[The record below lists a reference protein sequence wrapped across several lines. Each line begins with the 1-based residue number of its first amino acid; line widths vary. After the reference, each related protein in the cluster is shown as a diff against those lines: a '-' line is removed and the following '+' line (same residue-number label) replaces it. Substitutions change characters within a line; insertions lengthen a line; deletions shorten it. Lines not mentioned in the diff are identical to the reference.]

1 LTLTACVQ
9 SIGLPNN
16 TLSSENKIK
25 CPELTPLIF
34 PMAEGDFINS
44 YAKLEDLYNLCKV
57 KESSLIDYIGK

>member
-1 LTLTACVQ
+1 
-9 SIGLPNN
+9 LPNN